1 MYRRQSRDRFIIR
14 DTCRVRNNNEDIKHV
29 TNISMEYK
37 YVHNNDEYSTFM
49 YTPVQIEECFFLI
62 CLLLIEKGSLRWLVT
77 IYRYVQIT
85 SFFNKYLSFTFF
97 LDLQHVPICY
107 LTVTHC
113 RVYDGSSKIY
123 MYPDSHAI

>member
-49 YTPVQIEECFFLI
+49 YTPVQIEECF
-62 CLLLIEKGSLRWLVT
+62 
-77 IYRYVQIT
+77 
-85 SFFNKYLSFTFF
+85 
-97 LDLQHVPICY
+97 
-107 LTVTHC
+107 
-113 RVYDGSSKIY
+113 
-123 MYPDSHAI
+123 